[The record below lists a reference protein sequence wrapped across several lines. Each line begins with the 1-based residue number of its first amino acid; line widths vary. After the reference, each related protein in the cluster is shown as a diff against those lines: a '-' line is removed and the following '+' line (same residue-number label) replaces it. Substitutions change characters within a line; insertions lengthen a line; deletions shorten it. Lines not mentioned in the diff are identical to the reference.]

1 MKQGKQ
7 MSEKTL
13 EIHMAELR
21 EQIARDIESN
31 ELLLLD
37 AKQLGSDAYL
47 VAYRS
52 RMACAAIARGLVK

>member
-1 MKQGKQ
+1 MDRGAG

-13 EIHMAELR
+13 EIYMSELR

-31 ELLLLD
+31 ELLLQD
-37 AKQLGSDAYL
+37 AKQLGSDALL

>member
-1 MKQGKQ
+1 MDRGAG
-7 MSEKTL
+7 MTEKTL
-13 EIHMAELR
+13 EIHLAELR

-47 VAYRS
+47 VAHRS